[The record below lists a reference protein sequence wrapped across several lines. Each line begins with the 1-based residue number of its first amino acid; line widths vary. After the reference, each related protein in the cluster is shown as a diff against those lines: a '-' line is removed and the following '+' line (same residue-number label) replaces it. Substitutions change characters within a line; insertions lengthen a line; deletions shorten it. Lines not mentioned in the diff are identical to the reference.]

1 MRGLAKRG
9 MGALARGGACGVW
22 VLTVALGCGG
32 CWETPSQEWYAAI
45 EMGPEAGGCDAGCC
59 ATSVRWVWARCTGF

>member
-45 EMGPEAGGCDAGCC
+45 ELGLERIEGLPCLPEAGGAAG
-59 ATSVRWVWARCTGF
+59 RRLPPRR